1 MTTKKKQDE
10 KVLLGLAAV
19 IAVALIVLG
28 VLSVLSLGKKFNA
41 TEAKLKDLSVMEGKL
56 RAEKASESLSA
67 PPVWEGAKIGGR
79 KVDLITS
86 IPVFKI
92 NGHKELVDLY
102 EEKGEPV
109 HPPIP
114 NRWWLNHDV
123 DPSYKDS
130 PQRDADQDGFSN
142 LEEFKAK
149 TNPSDSKSY
158 PELVDKLSVVK
169 HEAKE
174 FKILYSSEIGEDQN
188 QFKYFDKTV
197 KRSGLRSQYIAAGGD
212 IFEEEALKGRFKL
225 DKIETREIEKNGFT
239 RQQKF
244 AVITD
249 LKKGVSFE
257 IPKASKNDFLSKD
270 YKVTFKLKALGSGQ
284 AFTLDE
290 NSRFDL
296 PSGEVSEDGKYHFT
310 EVKNNEAIVLYK
322 NGDQEERV
330 LVTLN

>member
-28 VLSVLSLGKKFNA
+28 ALSVLSLSKKFNA
-41 TEAKLKDLSVMEGKL
+41 SEATLKDLSVMEGKL
-56 RAEKASESLSA
+56 RSEEASAALSA
-67 PPVWEGAKIGGR
+67 PPVWEGAKIRGR

-102 EEKGEPV
+102 EESGAPV

-123 DPSYKDS
+123 DPSYRDS

-149 TNPSDSKSY
+149 TNPSDAKSY
-158 PELVDKLSVVK
+158 PELIDKLRVVK
-169 HEAKE
+169 HEVKE

-188 QFKYFDKTV
+188 QFKYFDSTV
-197 KRSGLRSQYIAAGGD
+197 KRSGIRSKYIAAGGD
-212 IFEEEALKGRFKL
+212 IFEDDALKGRFKL
-225 DKIETREIEKNGFT
+225 DKVETREIEKNGFA
-239 RQQKF
+239 REQKF
-244 AVITD
+244 ALITD

-257 IPKASKNDFLSKD
+257 IPKASRNDFLSKD

-284 AFTLDE
+284 PFALEE
-290 NSRFDL
+290 NRQFDL
-296 PSGEVSEDGKYHFT
+296 PSGEASENGKYHFS
-310 EVKNNEAIVLYK
+310 EVKDNQAIILYK
-322 NGDQEERV
+322 NGDEDKSIS
-330 LVTLN
+330 VTLN